1 MADEVK
7 IVDVAGGPASEATL
21 QLLIKAIEKMG
32 GGAAGGGKGS
42 KAGEKANKL
51 FTDSTNRG
59 TKANKKNTGAVN
71 TGTKAV
77 KGFASTLGSAA
88 GGLVGVFAS
97 ATASL
102 VNMGMVF
109 TTGANTIGD
118 FVSTVPIIGGVL
130 GSVSKY
136 FQDGT
141 DTFRQLSSQGA
152 AFGNNIQDLR
162 IAAASAAMP
171 LDMFANMVQQNSTT
185 LTLLGGTISEGAKRM
200 GLLTKEMRGA
210 GFLEMGMTMEE
221 LNEFTLG
228 YIAITARRGRLEAA
242 GSKAESEGVKAYI
255 TQLDK
260 LSKLTGMSR
269 KEMEQT
275 MARQA
280 QEANVNAMLSKLEG
294 KAKENFTTNLAQAA
308 ELGPELENAFKDL
321 ADGVAQTDL
330 GETLAALSPEF
341 KKLAED
347 SAAGRVTSAEF
358 QDRLKKIAP
367 NLEKFRDD
375 MGGAGSSALM
385 GQAGFG
391 ELLSSLY
398 KLTEYTNKAIDP
410 KKLLEEQA
418 RRDKITKGFATF
430 EQTIQTVKDKFQLAL
445 IESGVLDALATGL
458 TEIASVFGV
467 AGEEAAAGAEK
478 ASKDS
483 TLTLA
488 MKQFAIKI
496 TEITETIKT
505 FIKDVA
511 NPEVSISQA
520 IKNMFKSKDGE
531 EGEGI
536 DIGGMLGGA
545 IAKAWEMVDL
555 NIPWGALFVGGLAG
569 IGAAIAAPVL
579 AVPAGIAVAITAFF
593 GAQALKNLVSGAWDL
608 LVAGFTFGADVL
620 SSLTSGIGGL
630 FTSAWE
636 KVKGWLSFGPDNTF
650 SISALGTTAWATVTG
665 WFGLTGLDFSISAL
679 GTLAWEA
686 VKTWFSFGTEVAYS
700 IGSLAL
706 TAWNTV
712 TGWFGFG
719 KGEAAYS
726 IGTLATSAWTT
737 VTGWFDFGGMEMPSI
752 KSMFQT
758 VIDKVKGFFTF
769 DFKMPNFKS
778 FLPKWMG
785 GEGKTLSDA
794 GDAAGTGVTTQMAV
808 AQAPSVSMPTET
820 GSALS
825 NLATVSY
832 ATLNA
837 ELMNLKSNMDNIG
850 KIDGFKTTIA
860 GLKELD
866 TSGVSKYND
875 SIKDLNDTFIDLN
888 KTLSEDNKGLF
899 GGGTGIA
906 SADVV
911 KQGGSGLGGNNVN
924 QLNTTMQAVLTE
936 LIAINT
942 NTGTKMPN
950 AIRESSSVHG

>member
-42 KAGEKANKL
+42 KAANKANQL

-59 TKANKKNTGAVN
+59 TKANKKNTSAVKG
-71 TGTKAV
+71 GTEAV

-88 GGLVGVFAS
+88 GKLTGALTAAVGSV
-97 ATASL
+97 
-102 VNMGMVF
+102 VNMGLVF
-109 TTGANTIGD
+109 TTNANTMGE
-118 FVSTVPIIGGVL
+118 FVSTVPIIGGAL
-130 GSVSKY
+130 GAVAGF
-136 FQDGT
+136 FQDGA
-141 DTFRQLSSQGA
+141 DSFRELSSQGA
-152 AFGNNIQDLR
+152 SFGNNLLELR
-162 IAAASAAMP
+162 QAAAAANLP
-171 LDMFANMVQQNSTT
+171 LDTFSTMVMQNSYL
-185 LTLLGGTISEGAKRM
+185 LTKMGGTISEGAKRL
-200 GLLTKEMRGA
+200 GALSKSAREA
-210 GFLEMGMTMEE
+210 GFLELGFTIGE
-221 LNEFTLG
+221 LTELTAS
-228 YIAITARRGRLEAA
+228 YIEQQSRQGRLAA
-242 GSKAESEGVKAYI
+242 RGSKAESDGLNAYL

-260 LSKLTGMSR
+260 LTRITGMSR
-269 KEMEQT
+269 K
-275 MARQA
+275 QA
-280 QEANVNAMLSKLEG
+280 ADQL
-294 KAKENFTTNLAQAA
+294 LAQANDA
-308 ELGPELENAFKDL
+308 QTQAMISRMSGDQAKQYQANLATLSVLGPNLQEGFKDL
-321 ADGVAQTDL
+321 ADGTPQKEMALQM
-330 GETLAALSPEF
+330 AAMSPAF
-341 KKLAED
+341 GRFAENMKNM
-347 SAAGRVTSAEF
+347 TPKEF
-358 QDRLKKIAP
+358 QDELKKLKGPLTEFRDSMGGTFADIPGHPFAALFGEIG
-367 NLEKFRDD
+367 NLEKYANATIDFDELEREKNRRDRITTGMTKFEND
-375 MGGAGSSALM
+375 IARIKNALM
-385 GQAGFG
+385 LAFIEGGVLEAVGTGLASIASIFVTAG
-391 ELLSSLY
+391 EE
-398 KLTEYTNKAIDP
+398 TTNAAGKKVTSDP
-410 KKLLEEQA
+410 KFTTA
-418 RRDKITKGFATF
+418 MTNFRDKIIEIT
-430 EQTIQTVKDKFQLAL
+430 DK
-445 IESGVLDALATGL
+445 
-458 TEIASVFGV
+458 
-467 AGEEAAAGAEK
+467 
-478 ASKDS
+478 
-483 TLTLA
+483 
-488 MKQFAIKI
+488 IKI
-496 TEITETIKT
+496 
-505 FIKDVA
+505 FIKEIY
-511 NPEVSISQA
+511 NPEVSFSQA
-520 IKNMFKSKDGE
+520 FANLFKGKGE
-531 EGEGI
+531 EGKPI

-555 NIPWGALFVGGLAG
+555 NIPWGALFVGGIAGLA
-569 IGAAIAAPVL
+569 AAIVAPVL

-593 GAQALKNLVSGAWDL
+593 GAQALKNLVSGSWDL

-636 KVKGWLSFGPDNTF
+636 TVKGWLSFGPDNTF

-679 GTLAWEA
+679 GTVAWEA
-686 VKTWFSFGTEVAYS
+686 VKTWFSFGTEIAYS
-700 IGSLAL
+700 IGTLAL

-719 KGEAAYS
+719 EGEAAYS
-726 IGTLATSAWTT
+726 IGTLATSAWNT
-737 VTGWFDFGGMEMPSI
+737 VTGWFSFGDMEMPSI

-837 ELMNLKSNMDNIG
+837 ELMNLKTNMDNIG

-936 LIAINT
+936 LVAINT
-942 NTGTKMPN
+942 NTGTKMPK
-950 AIRESSSVHG
+950 AIRESSSTHG